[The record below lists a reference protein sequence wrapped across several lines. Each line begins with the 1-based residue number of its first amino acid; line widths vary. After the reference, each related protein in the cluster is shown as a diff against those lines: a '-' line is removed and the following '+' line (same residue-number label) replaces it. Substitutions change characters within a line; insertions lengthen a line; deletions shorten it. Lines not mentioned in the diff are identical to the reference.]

1 MARGRGR
8 RPPRMQTRAEMLMP
22 RAAFE
27 ALERRRDELWAQGL
41 DPYDPVNLANDEEN
55 AGNGNEERFC
65 TFYSTYED
73 DHD

>member
-1 MARGRGR
+1 
-8 RPPRMQTRAEMLMP
+8 MP
-22 RAAFE
+22 GAA
-27 ALERRRDELWAQGL
+27 LG
-41 DPYDPVNLANDEEN
+41 VNSDKET